1 MLRHI
6 GNEPGKEP
14 ETLTER
20 TTPMSSKN
28 PVQVT
33 VSKVIAAQ
41 PEAIYDLVADITQ
54 MPKYSPENTSG
65 EWIKGATGPVVGAQF
80 KGSNKLGKATWS
92 TKPTVTVADRG
103 REFAFKVPGASGPVW
118 SYRFEPTANGTL
130 VTESV
135 VQTKRSPLP
144 IRLIQRFNGV
154 TDRNAVLRDGMIT
167 TLDRLADA
175 VAS

>member
-1 MLRHI
+1 
-6 GNEPGKEP
+6 
-14 ETLTER
+14 
-20 TTPMSSKN
+20 MSNINN
-28 PVQVT
+28 PVAIT
-33 VSKVIAAQ
+33 ISKVIAAP

-118 SYRFEPTANGTL
+118 SYRFEPTVGGTL
-130 VTESV
+130 VIESV
-135 VQTKRSPLP
+135 IQTKSSPLP
-144 IRLIQRFNGV
+144 IRMIQKLNGV
-154 TDRNAVLRDGMIT
+154 TDRAAVLRAGMVT
-167 TLDRLADA
+167 TLDRIAS
-175 VAS
+175 VAAPIN

>member
-1 MLRHI
+1 
-6 GNEPGKEP
+6 
-14 ETLTER
+14 
-20 TTPMSSKN
+20 MSTKR

-33 VSKVIAAQ
+33 VSQVIAAT
-41 PEAIYDLVADITQ
+41 PEAIYDVVADITQ

-80 KGSNKLGKATWS
+80 KGANKLGKATWS

-118 SYRFEPTANGTL
+118 TYRFEPTPEGTL

-135 VQTKRSPLP
+135 LQTKRSPLP
-144 IRLIQRFNGV
+144 IRLIQRLNGV
-154 TDRNAVLRDGMIT
+154 TDRSAVLRDGMVT
-167 TLDRLADA
+167 TLDRLAAA
-175 VAS
+175 VAH